1 MSERKNMANWT
12 DSKMT
17 VILPTR
23 NVEKLKGF
31 FLSEKEKENET
42 KERYFFRTSLNRFCV
57 AKTKNGSSIAK
68 ADFSCAWSLAYCLLD
83 NDRPKEYITIDEA
96 VKELGIKR
104 LVATSLESGEGL
116 EESITFDKS
125 SDSVCVYEVHKM
137 IPDPDLWDLDD
148 MESLDEEESESE

>member
-1 MSERKNMANWT
+1 MPNWT
-12 DSKMT
+12 ESKMT
-17 VILPTR
+17 AVLPTK
-23 NVEKLKGF
+23 NVERLKAF
-31 FLSEKEKENET
+31 FLSQEEKENET
-42 KERYFFRTSLNRFCV
+42 KERYFFRTFLNQFRIRDG
-57 AKTKNGSSIAK
+57 KNGLSIAK

-83 NDRPKEYITIDEA
+83 NDRPKNYITIDEA

-116 EESITFDKS
+116 EESITFDGS

-148 MESLDEEESESE
+148 MESLDEKEKEAE